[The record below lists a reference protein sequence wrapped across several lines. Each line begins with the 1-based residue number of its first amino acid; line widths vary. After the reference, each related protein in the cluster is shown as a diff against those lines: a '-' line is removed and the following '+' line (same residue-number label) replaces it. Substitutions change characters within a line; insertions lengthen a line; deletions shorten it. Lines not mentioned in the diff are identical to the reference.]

1 MDKMSS
7 RCSGLKFLL
16 VSITMLMLSVP
27 CAAQYRLDTLVY
39 AGDSRNIT
47 DIVFLGDGF
56 TQSELSKFVKKTK
69 EFTDY
74 FFKKEPWKRY
84 RSMFNVFYVQTP
96 SKVSGAGKT
105 PDAPIDNFYGTT
117 FGCAGVD
124 RMPWPTD
131 MDKVYEVLNSTKPDY
146 DLVIILVNSTKYGGA
161 GNEYYKMM
169 CVSLE
174 SSSKETVCHE
184 AGHSFAG
191 LADEYWYDRKN
202 ESPNDA
208 RQINPV
214 KWQRWVGTENVGVY
228 PFEDTEGWYRPHE
241 NCLMRYLNREYCAVC
256 RETIIEKIHSI
267 TKNIVSYTPS
277 VRRNT
282 IETDSSL
289 TFRLNLLVPSP
300 NTLRVEWKLD
310 DSLVA
315 RNIDTLR
322 LSCNDMTEGSHKLVA
337 SVEDTIQLV
346 RVTGHSKIHL
356 STVTWRITN
365 EGSSGVEAL
374 ESYYDAFWAGPLP
387 ISDELTFGGMTDI
400 AETVRMELFDLNGGR
415 VAEGSFAPGTPCR
428 LSTVSLGAGIYL
440 LRVHIGDR
448 MVYSRKLLKE

>member
-1 MDKMSS
+1 ML
-7 RCSGLKFLL
+7 RRYLKLRFLL
-16 VSITMLMLSVP
+16 VFITVVTVTAP
-27 CAAQYRLDTLVY
+27 CAAQYKLDTLVY
-39 AGDSRNIT
+39 AGDSKNIT

-56 TQSELSKFVKKTK
+56 TQSELSRFVRKTK
-69 EFTDY
+69 ELTDY
-74 FFKKEPWKRY
+74 LFKKEPWKRY
-84 RSMFNVFYVQTP
+84 KNMFNVFYVQTP

-131 MDKVYEVLNSTKPDY
+131 MNKVNEVLNSTKPDY
-146 DLVIILVNSTKYGGA
+146 DLVVILVNSTKYGGA

-191 LADEYWYDRKN
+191 LADEYWYDRTE

-208 RQINPV
+208 RKINPV

-241 NCLMRYLNREYCAVC
+241 NCLMRYLNCEYCAVC

-267 TKNIVSYTPS
+267 TKNLVSYTPAI
-277 VRRNT
+277 RKNI
-282 IETDSSL
+282 IETDGSL
-289 TFRLNLLVPSP
+289 TFRLNLLAPSP
-300 NTLRVEWKLD
+300 NTLKVEWKLN

-315 RNIDTLR
+315 RNIDTLK
-322 LSCNDMTEGSHKLVA
+322 LSCDDMTVGSHKLVA
-337 SVEDTIQLV
+337 YIEDTIRLV
-346 RVTGHSKIHL
+346 RVTGHSRIHL

-365 EGSSGVEAL
+365 MGPSGVEAL
-374 ESYYDAFWAGPLP
+374 ESYDDSFWVGPLP
-387 ISDELTFGGMTDI
+387 FSDELSFGGRTEI
-400 AETVRMELFDLNGGR
+400 AETVRMELLDLNGAL
-415 VAEGSFAPGTPCR
+415 VAEGSFVPGTPCR
-428 LSTVSLGAGIYL
+428 LSTVSLSAGIYVI
-440 LRVHIGDR
+440 RVHIGDR
-448 MVYSRKLLKE
+448 VVYSRKLLKE